1 MLEAAVIDA
10 YDKAVEEAAQ
20 MTSEDGVLVFAE

>member
-10 YDKAVEEAAQ
+10 YDKAVEEAEKMEA
-20 MTSEDGVLVFAE
+20 EDGVFVFAD